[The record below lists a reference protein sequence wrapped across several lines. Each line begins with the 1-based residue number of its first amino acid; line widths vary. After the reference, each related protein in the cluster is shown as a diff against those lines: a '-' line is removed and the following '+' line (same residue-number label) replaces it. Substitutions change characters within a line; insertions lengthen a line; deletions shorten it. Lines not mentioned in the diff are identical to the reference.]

1 MKMKS
6 DLIFMQWV
14 YDMYEP
20 FVDKLKEIVESCNL
34 EWDFKWVLYAINCIS
49 WMDWNSE
56 FYLFMKYGE
65 AFISELVLLWQ
76 DPSK

>member
-34 EWDFKWVLYAINCIS
+34 EWDFK
-49 WMDWNSE
+49 
-56 FYLFMKYGE
+56 
-65 AFISELVLLWQ
+65 
-76 DPSK
+76 